1 MKIFRYILPLVLLIA
16 FTNVEADTLKRV
28 YLDKKNNVHVVNAS
42 GYDLQITKTGDATSL
57 KLAPNNETVA
67 WLVMNKWIAE
77 GDTQAQSEELK
88 IYQNKQTRSIKCSLF
103 IRDFWF
109 WINGDQIAIDC
120 GGRHFAGW
128 ETLYD
133 AKSLKKI
140 ASFDQDEVP
149 LENRPEWSRGDE

>member
-1 MKIFRYILPLVLLIA
+1 MKIFFYILPLVLFIA
-16 FTNVEADTLKRV
+16 STKVEAETLRQV

-42 GYDLQITKTGDATSL
+42 SHDLQITETGDATSL
-57 KLAPNNETVA
+57 KLSPNNETVA

-77 GDTQAQSEELK
+77 GDTQPQSEELK

-109 WINGDQIAIDC
+109 WFNGDQIVIDC

-128 ETLYD
+128 EILYD
-133 AKSLKKI
+133 TKSLKKI